1 MKKMNT
7 RKKVLL
13 VIGIVVILV
22 LHCWMLTGVF
32 AIGVMYFAA
41 KSAEVEVNTDISKYQ
56 DYIGENALE
65 EYQNKWGMDESI
77 FPDVITDDMEIKD
90 YKMVY
95 YNPWDA
101 QYLSC
106 MVVDYEEAGFESEV
120 ERLKKYSST
129 EYLGYY
135 GVTGFA
141 EEYDLLAMY
150 ADSYQGFVYA
160 LSDKEDTIVYV
171 ELIFCN
177 YIMDLD
183 YTEYIKEEYLPIGF
197 DATEDNPYRRE
208 KLGKI
213 Y

>member
-1 MKKMNT
+1 MKKWSVK
-7 RKKVLL
+7 KKVLFIVGI
-13 VIGIVVILV
+13 VIGAIILIRLLMSIFVIGAFI
-22 LHCWMLTGVF
+22 LHVN
-32 AIGVMYFAA
+32 
-41 KSAEVEVNTDISKYQ
+41 SAEVEVNTDIGKYQ

-77 FPDVITDDMEIKD
+77 FPTAITDDMEVTD

-106 MVVDYEEAGFESEV
+106 LVVDYDEEDFEKEV
-120 ERLKKYSST
+120 ERLQAYSST
-129 EYLGYY
+129 DYLGYY

-141 EEYDLLAMY
+141 KEYELLAIY

-160 LSDKEDTIVYV
+160 LSDKEDTVIYV
-171 ELIFCN
+171 EMIFCN

>member
-22 LHCWMLTGVF
+22 LLCWMLTGVF

-41 KSAEVEVNTDISKYQ
+41 KSTEVEVNTDISKYQ

-77 FPDVITDDMEIKD
+77 FPDVITDDMEVKD
-90 YKMVY
+90 YKLVY

-106 MVVDYEEAGFESEV
+106 LVVDYEEAGFESEV

>member
-1 MKKMNT
+1 MKKTST

-13 VIGIVVILV
+13 AIGIVVILV
-22 LHCWMLTGVF
+22 LLCWMLTGVF

-41 KSAEVEVNTDISKYQ
+41 KSTEVEVNTDISKYQ

-77 FPDVITDDMEIKD
+77 FPDVITDDMEVKD

-106 MVVDYEEAGFESEV
+106 LVVDYEEAGFESEV

-135 GVTGFA
+135 GATGFL
-141 EEYDLLAMY
+141 EEYELLAMY

>member
-1 MKKMNT
+1 MKKTST

-13 VIGIVVILV
+13 AIGIVVILV
-22 LHCWMLTGVF
+22 LLCWMLTGVF
-32 AIGVMYFAA
+32 ALGVMFFVA
-41 KSAEVEVNTDISKYQ
+41 KSAEVEVNKDISKYQ

-77 FPDVITDDMEIKD
+77 FPVVITDDMEVKD

-106 MVVDYEEAGFESEV
+106 LVVDYEEAGFESEV
-120 ERLKKYSST
+120 ERLKEYSST

>member
-1 MKKMNT
+1 MKKTST

-22 LHCWMLTGVF
+22 LLCWMLTGVF

-41 KSAEVEVNTDISKYQ
+41 KSTEVEVNTDISKYQ

-77 FPDVITDDMEIKD
+77 FPDVITDDMEVKD

-106 MVVDYEEAGFESEV
+106 LVVDYEEAGFESEV
-120 ERLKKYSST
+120 ERLKEYSST